1 MRGNLFVILNSRA
14 LALLEEFAETQDD
27 VIDIDNCILYRCRK
41 KFFPILYP
49 RMADMGYLISEIE
62 VLDPRDQFMSVR
74 FYCAF
79 KK

>member
-1 MRGNLFVILNSRA
+1 MRGNLFVILNSKA
-14 LALLEEFAETQDD
+14 LALLEEFAETHDD

-62 VLDPRDQFMSVR
+62 ALDQTDDYMSVR
-74 FYCAF
+74 FYCTF